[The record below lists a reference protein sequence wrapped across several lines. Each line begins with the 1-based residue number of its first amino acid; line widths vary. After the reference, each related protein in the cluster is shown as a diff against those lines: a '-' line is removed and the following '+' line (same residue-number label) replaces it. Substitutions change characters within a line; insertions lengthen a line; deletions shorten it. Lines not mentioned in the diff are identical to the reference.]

1 MAKVY
6 RYSVRPAEWAIGLP
20 SLVLTILVGAMFF
33 AAGLRLD
40 ELADQLVALGLGLL
54 FLLGGLSATILLFV
68 RHVGAIHIAVA
79 DKELIIKNAFTT
91 RFINWEDITEFG
103 TYRRVGPHYPVRVFY
118 VKTKACPDQ
127 QIRVGNQF
135 LEEVDSF
142 IDEVFRRA
150 TNARFLRIENNA
162 YVPFT
167 KKLRSLPWERN
178 SQTWRA

>member
-6 RYSVRPAEWAIGLP
+6 EYSVRPAEWMIGLP
-20 SLVLTILVGAMFF
+20 SAVTFIFIGTMMFG
-33 AAGLRLD
+33 AGLALD
-40 ELADQLVALGLGLL
+40 QLPDQLVAVGLGLIFVL
-54 FLLGGLSATILLFV
+54 SGLSAMVLIFM
-68 RHVGAIHIAVA
+68 RYAGAIHIAVA

-91 RFINWEDITEFG
+91 RSINWDDITEFG
-103 TYRRVGPHYPVRVFY
+103 TYRCVGRFPVRVFY
-118 VKTKACPDQ
+118 VKTKARPDQ

-150 TNARFLRIENNA
+150 TKARFRRVENNA

-178 SQTWRA
+178 SQTWS